1 MRIKWN
7 SIHAKLLATYLGLT
21 ALGTSLLAGYLLWA
35 FHASFMKTKQAELD
49 TWSTA
54 LSESVADALENNDL
68 MQVELLVKRYG
79 APETINLRI
88 FGPEGRLL
96 STSSPEIDW
105 QITDWLEI
113 PGVREGL
120 KNKRVRGFGKGV
132 LSNDDRVFAV
142 QPLNRNGQMI
152 GLLRMSLTLSQ
163 FQRQFRT
170 VISTVLGT
178 LLLTFLL
185 CGAISLW
192 LARSMA
198 TPIQAMSR
206 FAVRLGSGHL
216 GEKLNIFG
224 SDELGQLA
232 IELNRMSERLASL
245 DNERRSFLANV
256 SHELRTPVSNVKV
269 TLEALE
275 RGAAEDPELRTR
287 FIRTAQD
294 ETVRLSRLIQDL
306 LDLGRLE
313 AGVVRLEEQPLS
325 LQSLINRAVSAMEL
339 RVQSKGMSIQQD
351 IPDVQIQGDPER
363 LLQAFLNIL
372 DNAIKYSVS
381 NSRIFVSG
389 QVEGCKVAVQIRD
402 QGAGISETDLPH
414 IFEEFYTADSSR
426 KKGGTGL
433 GLAIARRIVVAHGGN
448 ISVHSKAPEGAVFTV
463 FLPLTS

>member
-1 MRIKWN
+1 
-7 SIHAKLLATYLGLT
+7 
-21 ALGTSLLAGYLLWA
+21 
-35 FHASFMKTKQAELD
+35 MKTKQAELE

-54 LSESVADALENNDL
+54 LSESVADALEDNDL
-68 MQVELLVKRYG
+68 MRVELLVKRYG

-105 QITDWLEI
+105 QINDWLEI

-120 KNKRVRGFGKGV
+120 QSQRVRGFGKGV

-142 QPLNRNGQMI
+142 QPLKRNGRLL
-152 GLLRMSLTLSQ
+152 GLLRMSLTLTQ

-170 VISTVLGT
+170 VVSTVFGT
-178 LLLTFLL
+178 LIVTFLL

-216 GEKLNIFG
+216 GEKLTIFG
-224 SDELGQLA
+224 SDELEQLA

-245 DNERRSFLANV
+245 DNERRAFLANV

-275 RGAAEDPELRTR
+275 RGAAEEPELRAR

-313 AGVVRLEEQPLS
+313 AGVVRLEKQPLS
-325 LQSLINRAVSAMEL
+325 LQSLINRAVNAMEL

-351 IPDVQIQGDPER
+351 IPDVQIKGDPER

-372 DNAIKYSVS
+372 DNAIKYSIS

-389 QVEGCKVAVQIRD
+389 RLEGSQVAVQIRD

-433 GLAIARRIVVAHGGN
+433 GLAISRRIVVAHGGN
-448 ISVHSKAPEGAVFTV
+448 IHVHSKASEGAVFTI